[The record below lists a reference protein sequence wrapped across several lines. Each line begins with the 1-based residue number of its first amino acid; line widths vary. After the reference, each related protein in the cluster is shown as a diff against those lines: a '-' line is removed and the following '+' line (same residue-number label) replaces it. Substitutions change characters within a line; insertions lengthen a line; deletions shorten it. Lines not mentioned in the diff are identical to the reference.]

1 MVTSFLIMSYRGK
14 NPCSTNSSI
23 PLDPSKVRYIH
34 IVSDEEVRS
43 HAKTIFNV
51 DTDQEEIV
59 TQDYQSKH
67 NKIASQNNQM
77 NHHEIASQNNQMNHH
92 EIASQNKNNF
102 KFSSPELRCEHLLLK
117 YSVEM
122 ENILDRYQISDKSLK
137 KDLETLSTNLKN
149 DYFDF

>member
-67 NKIASQNNQM
+67 NKIASQN
-77 NHHEIASQNNQMNHH
+77 
-92 EIASQNKNNF
+92 KNNY
-102 KFSSPELRCEHLLLK
+102 KSSSPELHYEDILLK

-137 KDLETLSTNLKN
+137 KDLETLSTNLTN

>member
-1 MVTSFLIMSYRGK
+1 MKKLESMVTSFLIMSCRGK

-77 NHHEIASQNNQMNHH
+77 NHHEIASQN
-92 EIASQNKNNF
+92 KNNF

-137 KDLETLSTNLKN
+137 KDLETLSTNLTN